1 MITNKIMILLPA
13 VIMVALL
20 LIFGINVLAKNN
32 VIKVDMG
39 IGDIFPN
46 ILLLDKYSPDAA
58 ISNDILNALKKSSIS
73 LS

>member
-1 MITNKIMILLPA
+1 
-13 VIMVALL
+13 